1 MREAFDSEARTSG
14 KPRLILSAAT
24 AAAKQ
29 MIDSAYDIP
38 VMVKYVSISKC
49 MLVANF
55 SYTYNNSRVCLVGLF
70 AYNYIIFIQSKIA
83 IYTTAH
89 NRI

>member
-1 MREAFDSEARTSG
+1 MREAFDSEARTSR

-24 AAAKQ
+24 AAGKNTT
-29 MIDSAYDIP
+29 DSAYDIP

-49 MLVANF
+49 MLVI
-55 SYTYNNSRVCLVGLF
+55 NSVCLVGLF
-70 AYNYIIFIQSKIA
+70 AYNYIIFTQSKIA
-83 IYTTAH
+83 NYTTAH

>member
-1 MREAFDSEARTSG
+1 MREAFDSEARTSR

-24 AAAKQ
+24 AAGKNTT
-29 MIDSAYDIP
+29 DSAYDIP

-55 SYTYNNSRVCLVGLF
+55 S
-70 AYNYIIFIQSKIA
+70 
-83 IYTTAH
+83 
-89 NRI
+89 

>member
-1 MREAFDSEARTSG
+1 MREAFDSEVRTSR

-24 AAAKQ
+24 AAGKNTT
-29 MIDSAYDIP
+29 DSAYDIP

-55 SYTYNNSRVCLVGLF
+55 SYTYNKYCVFGRFICIQLHNFHAIENSHL
-70 AYNYIIFIQSKIA
+70 YYS
-83 IYTTAH
+83 T
-89 NRI
+89 